1 MAKKPRKEARPE
13 PDARSDREVS
23 WLRRRLPSW
32 LAGPG
37 RADLIAAEI
46 GPGASAIIVGKY
58 NIQIG
63 TLVLPTLPVV
73 LTLLLLVAAV
83 SAYLWFRLVP
93 RVMPLGQLNIAVAD
107 IGMQS
112 GTGDVRPTDDGRNLG
127 EWIYRELQLGYAE
140 FPLGRPLVWHDSM
153 SFLAKR
159 ASIGAID
166 GVTPEQRTDS
176 ARATAEGLNA
186 NMLIYGVLT
195 EAGGQATFT
204 PEFYVA
210 DVLAQADELV
220 GPHRLGKSLALR
232 LPLDPQ
238 DLRTSEY
245 LRAELGT
252 RIEALA
258 WLTRAMVLD
267 TNGRHEDAW
276 VVLEQAEAQLP
287 DWEPDQGREILHYFK
302 GRESLYLSRADSTW
316 LSRAEEEY
324 LRALAINPDYARA
337 HVGLGGVYYSMAQ
350 QLAPEDRLEDDALEL
365 AIQHYEQAIAGAAA
379 APGSHI
385 ELKGR
390 LGLGTA
396 YRLLGEGYLGTAQY
410 DLAVEALEVAIDT
423 LEAALPGI
431 PAQDHRLLAEAQLAL
446 GAAYQQRAHVALVQG
461 EPSASIPLYERAL
474 AAYSE
479 CSRQAE
485 EDLYDASSQDLK
497 LKWCEPYRLDV
508 VAVLEELQ
516 Q

>member
-1 MAKKPRKEARPE
+1 MAKKPRKKARPE
-13 PDARSDREVS
+13 PAARSDQEAS

-32 LAGPG
+32 LAGP
-37 RADLIAAEI
+37 RRTDLIAAEV
-46 GPGASAIIVGKY
+46 GPGASAVIVGKN

-83 SAYLWFRLVP
+83 SALLWLRLVP

-107 IGMQS
+107 IGMQAGS
-112 GTGDVRPTDDGRNLG
+112 GDVRPSDDGRSLG

-140 FPLGRPLVWHDSM
+140 FPFGRPLVWHDSM

-159 ASIGAID
+159 VNIGAID
-166 GVTPEQRTDS
+166 GATPEQRTDS
-176 ARATAEGLNA
+176 ARATAERLNA
-186 NMLIYGVLT
+186 NMVIYGVLT
-195 EAGGQATFT
+195 EVGSQATFA

-220 GPHRLGKSLALR
+220 GPHQLGRPLALR

-267 TNGRHEDAW
+267 TNGRHADALA
-276 VVLEQAEAQLP
+276 VLEQAEAQLP

-302 GRESLYLSRADSTW
+302 GREALYLSREDSFW
-316 LSRAEEEY
+316 LGQAEEQY
-324 LRALAINPDYARA
+324 SQALAINPNYVRA
-337 HVGLGGVYYSMAQ
+337 HIGLGGAYYSMAQ
-350 QLAPEDRLEDDALEL
+350 GLAPADRLEDGALDL
-365 AIQHYEQAIAGAAA
+365 AIRHYEQAIVGAAA

-390 LGLGTA
+390 LGMGTA
-396 YRLLGEGYLGTAQY
+396 YRLLGEAYLGTAQY
-410 DLAVEALEVAIDT
+410 GLAAEALEVAIDT
-423 LEAALPGI
+423 LEAALPEI
-431 PAQDHRLLAEAQLAL
+431 PRQDHRLLAEAHLAL

-474 AAYSE
+474 AAYAE
-479 CSRQAE
+479 CGRQAD
-485 EDLYDASSQDLK
+485 EDLYDASTLDLK